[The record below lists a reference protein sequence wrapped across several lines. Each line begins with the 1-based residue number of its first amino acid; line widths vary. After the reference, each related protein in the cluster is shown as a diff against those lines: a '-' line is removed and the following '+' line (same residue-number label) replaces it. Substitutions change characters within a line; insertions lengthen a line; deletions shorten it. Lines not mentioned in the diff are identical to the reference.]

1 MVHQRENA
9 DFQGKMMIKKGGGVQ
24 IKLIGGTFVGRKKL
38 FPSVFRV

>member
-9 DFQGKMMIKKGGGVQ
+9 DFQGKMMIKKGGVQ